1 MSSVEWGDVDSV
13 GVYLTIQTGH
23 NDPPHSLPECSPYLN
38 GVLPLGEVDLAL
50 ALALGGPG
58 SLELGETTAELTG
71 ELGAEVQRNV
81 LLVLVEQTQLGA
93 LVGVDDGENA
103 SDRLANVGAADEKET
118 KVSGRSLKI
127 SMFSTKKVN
136 CDGFWNFCDVGPGSL
151 AYRCDLRC
159 RILRLLKIFVVVV
172 VVIAWFPHCMNSPK
186 PPVARRRNPSGK
198 SVLVWGCRYR
208 CTHILWVLVE
218 APLAIFW
225 TRSWLSSV
233 FNSSSCLESSSLF
246 FPQS

>member
-1 MSSVEWGDVDSV
+1 MPLHTHCRSSS
-13 GVYLTIQTGH
+13 
-23 NDPPHSLPECSPYLN
+23 YLN
-38 GVLPLGEVDLAL
+38 SVLPLGEVDLAL

-58 SLELGETTAELTG
+58 SLELGETATELTG
-71 ELGAEVQRNV
+71 ELGAEVQRDV
-81 LLVLVEQTQLGA
+81 LLVLVEQTQLSA

-103 SDRLANVGAADEKET
+103 SDRLANVGAVNEKESR
-118 KVSGRSLKI
+118 VSGRSLKI
-127 SMFSTKKVN
+127 SMFSSKGELRWIVVFLRCVPGK
-136 CDGFWNFCDVGPGSL
+136 CDASL
-151 AYRCDLRC
+151 RLSLQNLAPREKFRRDSGYRCPVLTSHENPQ
-159 RILRLLKIFVVVV
+159 I
-172 VVIAWFPHCMNSPK
+172 
-186 PPVARRRNPSGK
+186 PVAHRRNPSVE
-198 SVLVWGCRYR
+198 SVVVQGCRYR